1 MVKAKKEEIN
11 VDFIFRDYLVS
22 TETEIKVIN
31 YNYLGPKEIV
41 TLLSLLPE
49 KGVTP
54 VRKTS
59 SFPHLRNL
67 FFLKLLKQNLNIK
80 CYVDLWYFE
89 KQRLKCIVLRM

>member
-54 VRKTS
+54 VRKIS
-59 SFPHLRNL
+59 SLPHFWKLL
-67 FFLKLLKQNLNIK
+67 FLKLLKQK
-80 CYVDLWYFE
+80 
-89 KQRLKCIVLRM
+89 